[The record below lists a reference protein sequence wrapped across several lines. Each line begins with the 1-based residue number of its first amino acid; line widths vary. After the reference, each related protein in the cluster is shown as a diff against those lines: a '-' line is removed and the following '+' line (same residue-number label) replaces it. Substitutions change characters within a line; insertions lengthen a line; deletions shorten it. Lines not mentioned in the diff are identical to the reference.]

1 MVNLKKKLLEL
12 YKSYVTSYIT
22 IISHAKGGDHAN
34 GILGIYQDSPIM
46 KNQTNE
52 NGGGGGGI
60 YSTFYFLCFF
70 FLFLF

>member
-34 GILGIYQDSPIM
+34 GILGIFFECFWHLSRLANHEEP
-46 KNQTNE
+46 NQ
-52 NGGGGGGI
+52 
-60 YSTFYFLCFF
+60 
-70 FLFLF
+70 